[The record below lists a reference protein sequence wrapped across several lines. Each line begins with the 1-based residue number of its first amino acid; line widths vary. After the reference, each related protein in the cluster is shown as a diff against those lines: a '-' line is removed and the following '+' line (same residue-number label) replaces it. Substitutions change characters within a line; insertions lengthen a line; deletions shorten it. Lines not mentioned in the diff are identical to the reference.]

1 MGKLRV
7 GVIFG
12 GKSGEHEVSLLSAQS
27 VMDAMDRDKY
37 EVVQIGIDREGQ
49 WISGGNPMALL
60 KARARLRLGED
71 WGRGEDPGE
80 CTVWGKLPPVDLLRS
95 LDVAFPVL
103 HGPYGEDGTV
113 QGLFE
118 IAGVP
123 YVGSG
128 VTASAVGMDKAVS
141 KALFRE
147 KGLPVLPYLV
157 VRRKELERDVD
168 DLVRRIES
176 ELTYPMFVKPANLGS
191 SVGISKARNREG
203 LVNGLKLAAGYDRKI
218 LVEQGISAREI
229 ECGVLGNDEPEVS
242 VPGEVVPGKE
252 WYDYE
257 AKYQDDSTELLVPA
271 PLREDLAA
279 RVRNIALEAYLALGC
294 RGLSRVDF
302 LLDKETGGVY
312 LNEINTMPGFTPVSM
327 YPLVW
332 RVSGLSYREL
342 VDRLI
347 ELALEG

>member
-12 GKSGEHEVSLLSAQS
+12 GRSGEHEVSLVSAQS
-27 VMDAMDRDKY
+27 VMEAMDRSKY
-37 EVVQIGIDREGQ
+37 EIVPIGIDREGR
-49 WISGGNPMALL
+49 WIGGGNPMAYLRS
-60 KARARLRLGED
+60 RAKLQLGD
-71 WGRGEDPGE
+71 GWTSEDPGD
-80 CTVWGKLPPVDLLRS
+80 CTIWGKLPPIELLES

-103 HGPYGEDGTV
+103 HGPYGEDGTI
-113 QGLFE
+113 QGLLE
-118 IAGVP
+118 MAGVP

-128 VTASAVGMDKAVS
+128 VAASAVGMDKAIS
-141 KALFRE
+141 KALFQA
-147 KGLPVLPYLV
+147 KGLPVLPYV
-157 VRRKELERDVD
+157 VVSRKKWQEQKSSVIREVEGQLR
-168 DLVRRIES
+168 
-176 ELTYPMFVKPANLGS
+176 YPMFVKPANLGS
-191 SVGISKARNREG
+191 SVGISKAKNREELEKG
-203 LVNGLKLAAGYDRKI
+203 LDLASEYDRKM

-229 ECGVLGNDEPEVS
+229 ECGVLGNEEPEAS

-257 AKYQDDSTELLVPA
+257 AKYQDNNTKLLVPA
-271 PLREDLAA
+271 PIPPELTEQVREISLQ
-279 RVRNIALEAYLALGC
+279 AYRALGC

-302 LLDKETGGVY
+302 LLDKETGEIY

-332 RVSGLSYREL
+332 KATGVSYPAL

-347 ELALEG
+347 ALALEEA